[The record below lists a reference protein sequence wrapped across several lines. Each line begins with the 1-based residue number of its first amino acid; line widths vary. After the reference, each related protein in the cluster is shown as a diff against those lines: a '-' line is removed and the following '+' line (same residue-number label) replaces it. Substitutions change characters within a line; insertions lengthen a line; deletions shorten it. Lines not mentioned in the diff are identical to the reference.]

1 MELIGAD
8 MPESLVWS
16 CHQET
21 AAWQLQSLVA
31 SLQVHARGTCLQRQG
46 GCTWSDVGRRCLL
59 SEKVDAGGFGGQAA
73 TTGRKP
79 AKMSRQ

>member
-1 MELIGAD
+1 MERTGAD
-8 MPESLVWS
+8 RPESLVWS
-16 CHQET
+16 SHQET

-31 SLQVHARGTCLQRQG
+31 SLQAHARGTCWQRQG

-59 SEKVDAGGFGGQAA
+59 SKEVDAGAFGGQAA